1 MATPSAPSDRR
12 PLELADHLR
21 CTTLS
26 GLLRGKL
33 CEQLQARPARRLATG
48 RVLYVRGDAARSVFL
63 VRSGLVK
70 TSMVSEGGEE
80 LTLRVCPPGEII
92 GELCWCS
99 GERREQAVALE
110 PSEVVEIPL
119 ADLIAQLKRSPEAM
133 ADFIVAACDQ
143 LADAY
148 DKLES
153 RSFES
158 TAARLVRTLIRLA
171 RDLGEQT
178 ASGISIPHYIKQ
190 EELAHLIGARREVV
204 STWLNRLRARRLLSY
219 TRKGRITMDV
229 SGLAAYL
236 QTLSRARTAVR
247 TRVSHHG
254 LAHRGVTGALRD
266 LPGASSDTP
275 PGPPAAARRGPG

>member
-1 MATPSAPSDRR
+1 MTTIATR
-12 PLELADHLR
+12 PALEFADHLQ

-33 CEQLQARPARRLATG
+33 CEQLMARPARRVPAG

-80 LTLRVCPPGEII
+80 LTLRVCPRGEII

-110 PSEVVEIPL
+110 ASEVVEIPL
-119 ADLIAQLKRSPEAM
+119 TDLIAQLKRSPEAM
-133 ADFIVAACDQ
+133 VDFIVAACDQ
-143 LADAY
+143 LAAAY

-178 ASGISIPHYIKQ
+178 ANGISIPHYIKQ

-236 QTLSRARTAVR
+236 QTLSRARTP
-247 TRVSHHG
+247 SE
-254 LAHRGVTGALRD
+254 RG
-266 LPGASSDTP
+266 
-275 PGPPAAARRGPG
+275 

>member
-1 MATPSAPSDRR
+1 MLLAPWWQSF
-12 PLELADHLR
+12 L
-21 CTTLS
+21 
-26 GLLRGKL
+26 
-33 CEQLQARPARRLATG
+33 ARPARRVAAGAFVYLK
-48 RVLYVRGDAARSVFL
+48 GDAARSVYL
-63 VRSGLVK
+63 LRSGLVR
-70 TSMVSEGGEE
+70 TSVVWRDGREYI
-80 LTLRVCPPGEII
+80 LRLVRPGELI
-92 GELCWCS
+92 GETS
-99 GERREQAVALE
+99 FGAPEYGEHARTLE
-110 PSEVVEIPL
+110 ASEVVEIPL
-119 ADLIAQLKRSPEAM
+119 TDLIAQLKRSPEAM

-178 ASGISIPHYIKQ
+178 ANGISIPHYIKQ

-236 QTLSRARTAVR
+236 QTLSRARTQ
-247 TRVSHHG
+247 SE
-254 LAHRGVTGALRD
+254 RG
-266 LPGASSDTP
+266 
-275 PGPPAAARRGPG
+275 